1 MNFQLLQAATTAASQ
16 DLNRISLHTWDWVF
30 IALFFVA
37 MIWIC
42 WDVSRKKK
50 ETSGDY
56 FLSGRSATWIA
67 IGASIFASNIGSEH
81 LIGLA
86 GAGATSGM
94 AQAHWEMH
102 GWMILLLGWVFVPFY
117 SRSMVYTM
125 PEFLERRYNKES
137 RGILTWISLASYVLT
152 KVSVTVMAGGL
163 ALHTLLGI
171 NFWVAAVALV
181 VITAIYTVIGGM
193 ESVLKTSILQ
203 TPILLIG
210 SIVILWIGLKELGGW
225 NEMMSICTAQP
236 VNEYGD
242 NLTTLM
248 RSGHDTEYPWYGAL
262 FCSMIIG
269 FWYWCTDQFI
279 VQRVLSGKSQ
289 KEARRGT
296 IFGAY
301 LKLLPVFLFLV
312 PGMIAFALTK
322 KPDSAIGQQLAAAL
336 MPDAATGAL
345 QNPDLAFPMLVNTL
359 LPIGL
364 KGVVIC
370 GILAALMS
378 SLASLYNSSAM
389 LYTIDI
395 YKRKHPETEEK
406 RLVVIG
412 RIATVVVVVF
422 GVLWI
427 FVIQAMGKNLYAYI
441 QSIQS
446 LLAPAIA
453 TVFLL
458 GICWKKTTAKAG
470 MWTLIIGIAIG
481 AMRLITMIINP
492 QAHNAFTY
500 VFNEMNIYTFGV
512 CTFITCVLI
521 CLIVSLFT
529 KKPSA
534 QQIEGLC
541 FGTATPEQKAETR
554 ASWNGWDIFH
564 TIIILSV
571 IVAFYIYFW

>member
-1 MNFQLLQAATTAASQ
+1 MINSLPLQAA
-16 DLNRISLHTWDWVF
+16 DLNRISLASWDWMV
-30 IALFFVA
+30 IGLFFLA
-37 MIWIC
+37 MVWIV

-56 FLSGRSATWIA
+56 FLSGRSATWLA

-94 AQAHWEMH
+94 AQAHWEIQ
-102 GWMILLLGWVFVPFY
+102 GWMILILGWVFVPFY
-117 SRSMVYTM
+117 ERSMVYTM
-125 PEFLERRYNKES
+125 PEFLEKRYNKQS
-137 RGILTWISLASYVLT
+137 RSILTYLSLASYVLT

-163 ALHTLLGI
+163 ALQTLLGI
-171 NFWVAAVALV
+171 NFWVAAIALV
-181 VITAIYTVIGGM
+181 VITAVYTVIGGM
-193 ESVLKTSILQ
+193 ESVLKTSVLQ

-210 SIVILWIGLKELGGW
+210 SLVILYLGLKELGGW
-225 NEMMSICTAQP
+225 GVMMDTCSAQS

-242 NLTTLM
+242 TMTTLM
-248 RSGHDTEYPWYGAL
+248 RDSHDKAFPWYGAL
-262 FCSMIIG
+262 FGSAIIG

-279 VQRVLSGKSQ
+279 VQRVLSGKDQ
-289 KEARRGT
+289 KQARRGT

-301 LKLLPVFLFLV
+301 LKLLPVFLFLI

-322 KPDSAIGQQLAAAL
+322 KPDSVIGQQLSAAL
-336 MPDAATGAL
+336 LPDASGAL

-359 LPIGL
+359 LPVGL

-395 YKRKHPETEEK
+395 YKRRHPDVSEQK
-406 RLVVIG
+406 LVSIG
-412 RIATVVVVVF
+412 RIATIVVVDL

-427 FVIQAMGKNLYAYI
+427 FVIQAMGKSLYDYI

-453 TVFLL
+453 SVFLL
-458 GICWKKTTAKAG
+458 GVAWKKTTPKAG
-470 MWTLIIGIAIG
+470 MWTLIVGLVLG
-481 AMRLITMIINP
+481 FTRLIVMILNP
-492 QAHNAFTY
+492 QGDNLFFY
-500 VFNEMNIYTFGV
+500 LFNEMNVYAF
-512 CTFITCVLI
+512 CVWMFLF
-521 CLIVSLFT
+521 CIVLAIVISLFT
-529 KKPSA
+529 KKPEQA
-534 QQIEGLC
+534 QIQGLVM
-541 FGTATPEQKAETR
+541 GTATPEQKAETR
-554 ASWNGWDIFH
+554 ASWSKWDI
-564 TIIILSV
+564 INSCIILA
-571 IVAFYIYFW
+571 ITVAFYIYFW

>member
-1 MNFQLLQAATTAASQ
+1 MINSLPLQAA
-16 DLNRISLHTWDWVF
+16 DLNRISLASWDWMV
-30 IALFFVA
+30 IGLFFLA
-37 MIWIC
+37 MIWIV
-42 WDVSRKKK
+42 WDVSKKKK

-56 FLSGRSATWIA
+56 FLSGRSATWLA

-94 AQAHWEMH
+94 AQAHWEIQ
-102 GWMILLLGWVFVPFY
+102 GWMILILGWVFVPFY
-117 SRSMVYTM
+117 ERSMVYTM
-125 PEFLERRYNKES
+125 PEFLEKRYNKQS
-137 RGILTWISLASYVLT
+137 RSILTYLSLASYVLT

-163 ALHTLLGI
+163 ALQTLLGI
-171 NFWVAAVALV
+171 NFWVAAIALV

-193 ESVLKTSILQ
+193 ESVLKTSVLQ

-210 SIVILWIGLKELGGW
+210 SLVILYLGLKELGGW
-225 NEMMSICTAQP
+225 GVMMDTCSSQS

-242 NLTTLM
+242 TMTTLM
-248 RSGHDTEYPWYGAL
+248 RDSHDKAFPWYGAL
-262 FCSMIIG
+262 FGSAIIG

-279 VQRVLSGKSQ
+279 VQRVLSGKDQ
-289 KEARRGT
+289 KQARRGT

-301 LKLLPVFLFLV
+301 LKLLPVFLFLI

-322 KPDSAIGQQLAAAL
+322 KPDSVIGQQLSAAL
-336 MPDAATGAL
+336 LPDASGAL

-359 LPIGL
+359 LPVGL

-395 YKRKHPETEEK
+395 YKRRHPDVSEQK
-406 RLVVIG
+406 LVSIG
-412 RIATVVVVVF
+412 RIATIVVVVL

-427 FVIQAMGKNLYAYI
+427 FVIQAMGKSLYDYI

-453 TVFLL
+453 SVFLL
-458 GICWKKTTAKAG
+458 GVAWKKTTPKAG
-470 MWTLIIGIAIG
+470 MWTLIVGLVLG
-481 AMRLITMIINP
+481 FTRLIVMILDP
-492 QAHNAFTY
+492 QGDNLFCY
-500 VFNEMNIYTFGV
+500 LFNEMNVYAF
-512 CTFITCVLI
+512 CVWMFLF
-521 CLIVSLFT
+521 CIVLAIVISLFT
-529 KKPSA
+529 KKPEQA
-534 QQIEGLC
+534 QIQGLVM
-541 FGTATPEQKAETR
+541 GTATPEQKAETR
-554 ASWNGWDIFH
+554 ASWSTWDI
-564 TIIILSV
+564 INSCIILA
-571 IVAFYIYFW
+571 ITVAFYIYFW

>member
-1 MNFQLLQAATTAASQ
+1 MYSKLSFLAAAA
-16 DLNRISLHTWDWVF
+16 DLNRISLATWDWIV
-30 IALFFVA
+30 IAIFFVA
-37 MIWIC
+37 MVWIC

-125 PEFLERRYNKES
+125 PEFLEKRYNKES
-137 RGILTWISLASYVLT
+137 RGILTWLSLASYVLT

-163 ALHTLLGI
+163 ALNTLLGI
-171 NFWVAAVALV
+171 NFWVAALALV
-181 VITAIYTVIGGM
+181 IITAIYTVIGGM

-210 SIVILWIGLKELGGW
+210 SLVILWIGLKELGGW
-225 NEMMSICTAQP
+225 HEMINICSAQP

-242 NLTTLM
+242 NMTTLM
-248 RSGHDTEYPWYGAL
+248 RSGKDAAFPWYGAL

-279 VQRVLSGKSQ
+279 VQRVLSGKNQ
-289 KEARRGT
+289 TEARRGT

-322 KPDSAIGQQLAAAL
+322 KPDSALGAQLAAAL
-336 MPDAATGAL
+336 LPDATTGAL

-395 YKRKHPETEEK
+395 YKRKHPETEES

-412 RIATVVVVVF
+412 RIATVVVVVL

-427 FVIQAMGKNLYAYI
+427 FVIQALGKNLYDYI
-441 QSIQS
+441 QNIQS

-470 MWTLIIGIAIG
+470 MWTLIVGIVLASI
-481 AMRLITMIINP
+481 RLVTMIINP
-492 QAHNAFTY
+492 DAHNAFTY
-500 VFNEMNIYTFGV
+500 LFNEMNGYVFGV
-512 CTFITCVLI
+512 WMFLFCMVLCFVI
-521 CLIVSLFT
+521 SLFT
-529 KKPSA
+529 RKPD
-534 QQIEGLC
+534 QEKIKGLC

-554 ASWNGWDIFH
+554 ASWNKWDVIH
-564 TIIILSV
+564 SVIILSV
-571 IVAFYIYFW
+571 IITFYVCFW

>member
-1 MNFQLLQAATTAASQ
+1 MLNTFLPLQAV
-16 DLNRISLHTWDWVF
+16 DLNRISLATLDWVV
-30 IALFFVA
+30 IGIFFVA

-42 WDVSRKKK
+42 WDVAKKKK

-56 FLSGRSATWIA
+56 FLNGRTATWLA

-94 AQAHWEMH
+94 AQAHGEIQ
-102 GWMILLLGWVFVPFY
+102 GWMILILGWVFVPFY
-117 SRSMVYTM
+117 ERSMVYTM
-125 PEFLERRYNKES
+125 PEFLEKRYNSQS
-137 RGILTWISLASYVLT
+137 RGILTYLSLASYVLT

-163 ALHTLLGI
+163 ALQTLLGI
-171 NFWVAAVALV
+171 NFWVAAIALV

-193 ESVLKTSILQ
+193 ESVLKTSVLQ

-210 SIVILWIGLKELGGW
+210 SLVILWIGLKELGGW
-225 NEMMSICTAQP
+225 NVMMQTCAAQP
-236 VNEYGD
+236 VNDLGD
-242 NLTTLM
+242 DMTTLM
-248 RSGHDTEYPWYGAL
+248 RSAQDKAFPWYGAL
-262 FCSMIIG
+262 FGSAIIG

-279 VQRVLSGKSQ
+279 VQRVLSGVNQ
-289 KEARRGT
+289 KESRRGT

-301 LKLLPVFLFLV
+301 LKLLPVFLFLI

-322 KPDSAIGQQLAAAL
+322 QPDSAIGRTLSSAL

-359 LPIGL
+359 LPVGL

-395 YKRKHPETEEK
+395 YKRRHPDVEERK
-406 RLVVIG
+406 LVSIG
-412 RIATVVVVVF
+412 RIATVVVVVL

-427 FVIQAMGKNLYAYI
+427 FVIQAMGKSLYDYI

-453 TVFLL
+453 AVFLL
-458 GICWKKTTAKAG
+458 GVCWKKTTAKAG
-470 MWTLIIGIAIG
+470 MWTLIVGLVLG
-481 AMRLITMIINP
+481 FTRLAMMIIHP
-492 QAHNAFTY
+492 EGHNAFT
-500 VFNEMNIYTFGV
+500 
-512 CTFITCVLI
+512 FIFDELNVYAFCVWMFLF
-521 CLIVSLFT
+521 CVVLAIVISFFT
-529 KKPSA
+529 KKPDEDK
-534 QQIEGLC
+534 IRGLV

-554 ASWNGWDIFH
+554 ASWNRWDVIH
-564 TIIILSV
+564 SVIILG
-571 IVAFYIYFW
+571 ITVAFYIYFW

>member
-1 MNFQLLQAATTAASQ
+1 MINSLPLQAA
-16 DLNRISLHTWDWVF
+16 DLNRISLASWDWMV
-30 IALFFVA
+30 IGLFFLA
-37 MIWIC
+37 MVWIV

-56 FLSGRSATWIA
+56 FLSGRSATWLA

-94 AQAHWEMH
+94 AQAHWEIQ
-102 GWMILLLGWVFVPFY
+102 GWMILILGWVFVPFY
-117 SRSMVYTM
+117 ERSMVYTM
-125 PEFLERRYNKES
+125 PEFLEKRYNKQS
-137 RGILTWISLASYVLT
+137 RSILTYLSLASYVLT

-163 ALHTLLGI
+163 ALQTLLGI
-171 NFWVAAVALV
+171 NFWVAAIALV
-181 VITAIYTVIGGM
+181 VITAVYTVIGGM
-193 ESVLKTSILQ
+193 ESVLKTSVLQ

-210 SIVILWIGLKELGGW
+210 SLVILYLGLKELGGW
-225 NEMMSICTAQP
+225 GVMMDTCSAQS

-242 NLTTLM
+242 TMTTLM
-248 RSGHDTEYPWYGAL
+248 RDSHDKAFPWYGAL
-262 FCSMIIG
+262 FGSAIIG

-279 VQRVLSGKSQ
+279 VQRVLSGKDQ
-289 KEARRGT
+289 KQARRGT

-301 LKLLPVFLFLV
+301 LKLLPVFLFLI

-322 KPDSAIGQQLAAAL
+322 KPDSVIGQQLSAAL
-336 MPDAATGAL
+336 LPDASGAL

-359 LPIGL
+359 LPVGL

-395 YKRKHPETEEK
+395 YKRRHPDVSEQK
-406 RLVVIG
+406 LVSIG
-412 RIATVVVVVF
+412 RIATIVVVVL

-427 FVIQAMGKNLYAYI
+427 FVIQAMGKSLYDYI

-453 TVFLL
+453 SVFLL
-458 GICWKKTTAKAG
+458 GVAWKKTTPKAG
-470 MWTLIIGIAIG
+470 MWTLIVGLVLG
-481 AMRLITMIINP
+481 FTRLIVMILNP
-492 QAHNAFTY
+492 QGDNLFFY
-500 VFNEMNIYTFGV
+500 LFNEMNVYAF
-512 CTFITCVLI
+512 CVWMFLF
-521 CLIVSLFT
+521 CIVLAIVISLFT
-529 KKPSA
+529 KKPEQA
-534 QQIEGLC
+534 QIQGLVM
-541 FGTATPEQKAETR
+541 GTATPEQKAETR
-554 ASWNGWDIFH
+554 ASWSKWDI
-564 TIIILSV
+564 INSCIILA
-571 IVAFYIYFW
+571 ITVAFYIYFW

>member
-1 MNFQLLQAATTAASQ
+1 MINSLPLQAA
-16 DLNRISLHTWDWVF
+16 DLNRISLASWDWMV
-30 IALFFVA
+30 IGLFFLA
-37 MIWIC
+37 MVWIV

-56 FLSGRSATWIA
+56 FLSGRSATWLA

-94 AQAHWEMH
+94 AQAHWEIQ
-102 GWMILLLGWVFVPFY
+102 GWMILILGWVFVPFY
-117 SRSMVYTM
+117 ERSMVYTM
-125 PEFLERRYNKES
+125 PEFLEKRYNKQS
-137 RGILTWISLASYVLT
+137 RSILTYLSLASYVLT

-163 ALHTLLGI
+163 ALQTLLGI
-171 NFWVAAVALV
+171 NFWVAAIALV
-181 VITAIYTVIGGM
+181 VITAVYTVIGGM
-193 ESVLKTSILQ
+193 ESVLKTSVLQ

-210 SIVILWIGLKELGGW
+210 SLVILYLGLKELGGW
-225 NEMMSICTAQP
+225 GVMMDTCSAQS

-242 NLTTLM
+242 TMTTLM
-248 RSGHDTEYPWYGAL
+248 RDSHDKAFPWYGAL
-262 FCSMIIG
+262 FGSAIIG

-279 VQRVLSGKSQ
+279 VQRVLSGKDQ
-289 KEARRGT
+289 KQARRGT

-301 LKLLPVFLFLV
+301 LKLLPVFLFLI

-322 KPDSAIGQQLAAAL
+322 KPDSVIGQQLSAAL
-336 MPDAATGAL
+336 LPDASGAL

-359 LPIGL
+359 LPVGL

-395 YKRKHPETEEK
+395 YKRRHPDVSEQK
-406 RLVVIG
+406 LVSIG
-412 RIATVVVVVF
+412 RIATIVVVVL

-427 FVIQAMGKNLYAYI
+427 FVIQAMGKSLYDYI

-453 TVFLL
+453 SVFLL
-458 GICWKKTTAKAG
+458 GVAWKKTTPKAG
-470 MWTLIIGIAIG
+470 MWTLIVGLVLG
-481 AMRLITMIINP
+481 FTRLIVMILNP
-492 QAHNAFTY
+492 QGDNLFCY
-500 VFNEMNIYTFGV
+500 LFNEMNVYAF
-512 CTFITCVLI
+512 CVWMFLF
-521 CLIVSLFT
+521 CIVLAIVISLFT
-529 KKPSA
+529 KKPEQA
-534 QQIEGLC
+534 QIQGLVM
-541 FGTATPEQKAETR
+541 GTATPEQKAETR
-554 ASWNGWDIFH
+554 ASWSKWDI
-564 TIIILSV
+564 INSCIILA
-571 IVAFYIYFW
+571 ITVAFYIYFW

>member
-1 MNFQLLQAATTAASQ
+1 MINSLPLQAA
-16 DLNRISLHTWDWVF
+16 DLNRISLASWDWMV
-30 IALFFVA
+30 IGLFFLA
-37 MIWIC
+37 MIWIV

-56 FLSGRSATWIA
+56 FLSGRSATWLA

-94 AQAHWEMH
+94 AQAHWEIQ
-102 GWMILLLGWVFVPFY
+102 GWMILILGWVFVPFY
-117 SRSMVYTM
+117 ERSMVYTM
-125 PEFLERRYNKES
+125 PEFLEKRYNKQS
-137 RGILTWISLASYVLT
+137 RSILTYLSLASYVLT

-163 ALHTLLGI
+163 ALQTLLGI
-171 NFWVAAVALV
+171 NFWVAAIALV

-193 ESVLKTSILQ
+193 ESVLKTSVLQ

-210 SIVILWIGLKELGGW
+210 SLVILYLGLKELGGW
-225 NEMMSICTAQP
+225 GVMMDTCSSQS

-242 NLTTLM
+242 TMTTLM
-248 RSGHDTEYPWYGAL
+248 RDSHDKAFPWYGAL
-262 FCSMIIG
+262 FGSAIIG

-279 VQRVLSGKSQ
+279 VQRVLSGKDQ
-289 KEARRGT
+289 KQARRGT

-301 LKLLPVFLFLV
+301 LKLLPVFLFLI

-322 KPDSAIGQQLAAAL
+322 KPDSVIGQQLSAAL
-336 MPDAATGAL
+336 LPDASGAL

-359 LPIGL
+359 LPVGL

-395 YKRKHPETEEK
+395 YKRKHPDVSEQK
-406 RLVVIG
+406 LVSIG
-412 RIATVVVVVF
+412 RIATIVVVVL

-427 FVIQAMGKNLYAYI
+427 FVIQAMGKSLYDYI

-453 TVFLL
+453 SVFLL
-458 GICWKKTTAKAG
+458 GVAWKKTTPKAG
-470 MWTLIIGIAIG
+470 MWTLIVGLVLG
-481 AMRLITMIINP
+481 FTRLIVMILDP
-492 QAHNAFTY
+492 QGDNLFCY
-500 VFNEMNIYTFGV
+500 LFNEMNVYAF
-512 CTFITCVLI
+512 CVWMFLF
-521 CLIVSLFT
+521 CIVLAIVISLFT
-529 KKPSA
+529 KKPEQA
-534 QQIEGLC
+534 QIQGLVM
-541 FGTATPEQKAETR
+541 GTATPEQKAETR
-554 ASWNGWDIFH
+554 ASWSKWDI
-564 TIIILSV
+564 INSCIILA
-571 IVAFYIYFW
+571 ITVAFYIYFW

>member
-1 MNFQLLQAATTAASQ
+1 MINSLPLQAA
-16 DLNRISLHTWDWVF
+16 DLNRISLASWDWMV
-30 IALFFVA
+30 IGLFFLA
-37 MIWIC
+37 MVWIV

-56 FLSGRSATWIA
+56 FLSGRSATWLA

-94 AQAHWEMH
+94 AQAHWEIQ
-102 GWMILLLGWVFVPFY
+102 GWMILILGWVFVPFY
-117 SRSMVYTM
+117 ERSMVYTM
-125 PEFLERRYNKES
+125 PEFLEKRYNKQS
-137 RGILTWISLASYVLT
+137 RSILTYLSLASYVLT

-163 ALHTLLGI
+163 ALQTLLGI
-171 NFWVAAVALV
+171 NFWVAAIALV

-193 ESVLKTSILQ
+193 ESVLKTSVLQ

-210 SIVILWIGLKELGGW
+210 SLVILYLGLKELGGW
-225 NEMMSICTAQP
+225 GVMMDTCSAQS

-242 NLTTLM
+242 TMTTLM
-248 RSGHDTEYPWYGAL
+248 RDSHDKAFPWYGAL
-262 FCSMIIG
+262 FGSAIIG

-279 VQRVLSGKSQ
+279 VQRVLSGKDQ
-289 KEARRGT
+289 KQARRGT

-301 LKLLPVFLFLV
+301 LKLLPVFLFLI

-322 KPDSAIGQQLAAAL
+322 KPDSMIGQQLSAAL
-336 MPDAATGAL
+336 LPDATGAL

-359 LPIGL
+359 LPVGL

-395 YKRKHPETEEK
+395 YKRRHPDVSEQK
-406 RLVVIG
+406 LVSIG
-412 RIATVVVVVF
+412 RIATIVVVVL

-427 FVIQAMGKNLYAYI
+427 FVIQAMGKSLYDYI

-453 TVFLL
+453 SVFLL
-458 GICWKKTTAKAG
+458 GVAWKKTTPKAG
-470 MWTLIIGIAIG
+470 MWTLIVGLVLG
-481 AMRLITMIINP
+481 FTRLIVMILNP
-492 QAHNAFTY
+492 QGDNLFCY
-500 VFNEMNIYTFGV
+500 LFNEMNVYAF
-512 CTFITCVLI
+512 CVWMFLF
-521 CLIVSLFT
+521 CIVLAIVISLFT
-529 KKPSA
+529 KKPEQA
-534 QQIEGLC
+534 QIQGLVM
-541 FGTATPEQKAETR
+541 GTATPEQKAETR
-554 ASWNGWDIFH
+554 ASWSKWDI
-564 TIIILSV
+564 INSCIILA
-571 IVAFYIYFW
+571 ITVAFYIYFW

>member
-1 MNFQLLQAATTAASQ
+1 MINSLPLQAA
-16 DLNRISLHTWDWVF
+16 DLNRISLASWDWMV
-30 IALFFVA
+30 IGLFFLA
-37 MIWIC
+37 MIWIV

-56 FLSGRSATWIA
+56 FLSGRSATWLA

-94 AQAHWEMH
+94 AQAHWEIQ
-102 GWMILLLGWVFVPFY
+102 GWMILILGWVFVPFY
-117 SRSMVYTM
+117 ERSMVYTM
-125 PEFLERRYNKES
+125 PEFLEKRYNKQS
-137 RGILTWISLASYVLT
+137 RSILTYLSLASYVLT

-163 ALHTLLGI
+163 ALQTLLGI
-171 NFWVAAVALV
+171 NFWVAAIALV

-193 ESVLKTSILQ
+193 ESVLKTSVLQ

-210 SIVILWIGLKELGGW
+210 SLVILYLGLKELGGW
-225 NEMMSICTAQP
+225 GVMMDTCSAQS

-242 NLTTLM
+242 TMTTLM
-248 RSGHDTEYPWYGAL
+248 RDSHDKAFPWYGAL
-262 FCSMIIG
+262 FGSAIIG

-279 VQRVLSGKSQ
+279 VQRVLSGKDQ
-289 KEARRGT
+289 KQARRGT

-301 LKLLPVFLFLV
+301 LKLLPVFLFLI

-322 KPDSAIGQQLAAAL
+322 KPDSVIGQQLSAAL
-336 MPDAATGAL
+336 LPDASGAL

-359 LPIGL
+359 LPVGL

-395 YKRKHPETEEK
+395 YKRRHPDVSEQK
-406 RLVVIG
+406 LVSIG
-412 RIATVVVVVF
+412 RIATIVVVVL

-427 FVIQAMGKNLYAYI
+427 FVIQAMGKSLYDYI

-453 TVFLL
+453 SVFLL
-458 GICWKKTTAKAG
+458 GVAWKKTTPKAG
-470 MWTLIIGIAIG
+470 MWTLIVGLVLG
-481 AMRLITMIINP
+481 FTRLIVMILDP
-492 QAHNAFTY
+492 QGDNLFCY
-500 VFNEMNIYTFGV
+500 LFNEMNVYAF
-512 CTFITCVLI
+512 CVWMFLF
-521 CLIVSLFT
+521 CIVLAIVISLFT
-529 KKPSA
+529 KKPEQA
-534 QQIEGLC
+534 QIQGLVM
-541 FGTATPEQKAETR
+541 GTATPEQKAETR
-554 ASWNGWDIFH
+554 ASWSTWDI
-564 TIIILSV
+564 INSCIILA
-571 IVAFYIYFW
+571 ITVAFYIYFW

>member
-1 MNFQLLQAATTAASQ
+1 MINSLPLQAA
-16 DLNRISLHTWDWVF
+16 DLNRISLASWDWMV
-30 IALFFVA
+30 IGLFFLA
-37 MIWIC
+37 MVWIV

-56 FLSGRSATWIA
+56 FLSGRSATWLA

-94 AQAHWEMH
+94 AQAHWEIQ
-102 GWMILLLGWVFVPFY
+102 GWMILILGWVFVPFY
-117 SRSMVYTM
+117 ERSMVYTM
-125 PEFLERRYNKES
+125 PEFLEKRYNKQS
-137 RGILTWISLASYVLT
+137 RSILTYLSLASYVLT

-163 ALHTLLGI
+163 ALQTLLGI
-171 NFWVAAVALV
+171 NFWVAAIALV
-181 VITAIYTVIGGM
+181 VITAVYTVIGGM
-193 ESVLKTSILQ
+193 ESVLKTSVLQ

-210 SIVILWIGLKELGGW
+210 SLVILYLGLKELGGW
-225 NEMMSICTAQP
+225 GVVMDTCSAQS

-242 NLTTLM
+242 TMTTLM
-248 RSGHDTEYPWYGAL
+248 RDSHDKAFPWYGAL
-262 FCSMIIG
+262 FGSAIIG

-279 VQRVLSGKSQ
+279 VQRVLSGKDQ
-289 KEARRGT
+289 KQARRGT

-301 LKLLPVFLFLV
+301 LKLLPVFLFLI

-322 KPDSAIGQQLAAAL
+322 KPDSVIGQQLSAAL
-336 MPDAATGAL
+336 LPDASGAL

-359 LPIGL
+359 LPVGL

-395 YKRKHPETEEK
+395 YKRRHPDVSEQK
-406 RLVVIG
+406 LVSIG
-412 RIATVVVVVF
+412 RIATIVVVVL

-427 FVIQAMGKNLYAYI
+427 FVIQAMGKSLYDYI

-453 TVFLL
+453 SVFLL
-458 GICWKKTTAKAG
+458 GVAWKKTTPKAG
-470 MWTLIIGIAIG
+470 MWTLIVGLVLG
-481 AMRLITMIINP
+481 FTRLIVMILNP
-492 QAHNAFTY
+492 QGDNLFCY
-500 VFNEMNIYTFGV
+500 LFNEMNVYAF
-512 CTFITCVLI
+512 CVWMFLF
-521 CLIVSLFT
+521 CIVLAIVISLFT
-529 KKPSA
+529 KKPEQA
-534 QQIEGLC
+534 QIQGLVM
-541 FGTATPEQKAETR
+541 GTATPEQKAETR
-554 ASWNGWDIFH
+554 ASWSKWDI
-564 TIIILSV
+564 INSCIILA
-571 IVAFYIYFW
+571 ITVAFYIYFW

>member
-1 MNFQLLQAATTAASQ
+1 MINSLPLQAA
-16 DLNRISLHTWDWVF
+16 DLNRISLASWDWMV
-30 IALFFVA
+30 IGLFFLA
-37 MIWIC
+37 MVWIV

-56 FLSGRSATWIA
+56 FLSGRSATWLA

-94 AQAHWEMH
+94 AQAHWEIQ
-102 GWMILLLGWVFVPFY
+102 GWMILILGWVFVPFY
-117 SRSMVYTM
+117 ERSMVYTM
-125 PEFLERRYNKES
+125 PEFLEKRYNKQS
-137 RGILTWISLASYVLT
+137 RSILTYLSLASYVLT

-163 ALHTLLGI
+163 ALQTLLGI
-171 NFWVAAVALV
+171 NFWVAAIALV
-181 VITAIYTVIGGM
+181 VITAVYTVIGGM
-193 ESVLKTSILQ
+193 ESVLKTSVLQ

-210 SIVILWIGLKELGGW
+210 SLVILYLGLKELGGW
-225 NEMMSICTAQP
+225 GVMMDTCSAQS

-242 NLTTLM
+242 TMTTLM
-248 RSGHDTEYPWYGAL
+248 RDSNDKAFPWYGAL
-262 FCSMIIG
+262 FGSAIIG

-279 VQRVLSGKSQ
+279 VQRVLSGKDQ
-289 KEARRGT
+289 KQARRGT

-301 LKLLPVFLFLV
+301 LKLLPVFLFLI

-322 KPDSAIGQQLAAAL
+322 KPDSVIGQQLSAAL
-336 MPDAATGAL
+336 LPDASGAL

-359 LPIGL
+359 LPVGL

-395 YKRKHPETEEK
+395 YKRRHPDVSEQK
-406 RLVVIG
+406 LVSIG
-412 RIATVVVVVF
+412 RIATIVVVVL

-427 FVIQAMGKNLYAYI
+427 FVIQAMGKSLYDYI

-453 TVFLL
+453 SVFLL
-458 GICWKKTTAKAG
+458 GVAWKKTTPKAG
-470 MWTLIIGIAIG
+470 MWTLIVGLVLG
-481 AMRLITMIINP
+481 FTRLIVMILNP
-492 QAHNAFTY
+492 QGDNLFCY
-500 VFNEMNIYTFGV
+500 LFNEMNVYAF
-512 CTFITCVLI
+512 CVWMFLF
-521 CLIVSLFT
+521 CIVLAIVISLFT
-529 KKPSA
+529 KKPEQA
-534 QQIEGLC
+534 QIQGLVM
-541 FGTATPEQKAETR
+541 GTATPEQKAETR
-554 ASWNGWDIFH
+554 ASWSKWDI
-564 TIIILSV
+564 INSCIILA
-571 IVAFYIYFW
+571 ITVAFYIYFW